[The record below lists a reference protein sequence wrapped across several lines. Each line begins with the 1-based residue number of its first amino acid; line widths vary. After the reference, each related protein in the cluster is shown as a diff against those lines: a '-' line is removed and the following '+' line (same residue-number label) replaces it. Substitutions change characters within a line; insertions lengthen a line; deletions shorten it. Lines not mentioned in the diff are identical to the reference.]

1 MLATVY
7 FSTCTKI
14 VSNVTLYALAIKCQL
29 FHGTSILLYVGIYC
43 PAVNPLAVRHGA
55 LTRFPPL

>member
-7 FSTCTKI
+7 FFTCTKI

-29 FHGTSILLYVGIYC
+29 FHGTSILLYVGVYC
-43 PAVNPLAVRHGA
+43 PEVNLLAVRRGA
-55 LTRFPPL
+55 FPRLLPP